1 MKRFKK
7 IIGVMLSVITVL
19 PYFSSLSFAQNEDGK
34 IIQYN
39 MIVEADGRNT
49 HWEDEN
55 GNTVDFTQSE
65 LPSVKTRAR
74 SNYYVPAKYD
84 ARDEGIITSVK
95 EQGQYGT
102 CWAFAAASCVETSLI
117 KKGLADNTVDLSED
131 HLVWFAKNSLVT
143 DEADTTHGDGETY
156 PDMNSAFSAGGT
168 WMDSISTYARGS
180 GPVYDSDYPYATGN
194 WDESHRYKSEFRVT
208 DCSAIDNTTA
218 NTTKIK
224 RAIMEHG
231 SVKTSYYNHNWY
243 YNVTD
248 NGSAYYNP
256 DTENKDTNHDVT
268 VVGWDDNYSKDNFRD
283 GYKPENNGAWLVKG
297 SWGDNYHLKDGYF
310 WMSYDEKEIAS
321 FSYYKADSKSIY
333 DNIYQYDGIGS
344 YSALSYMGRTT
355 IYGANVFTAK
365 SHETLSHVGF
375 YSRGAMLYTIYI
387 YKLNSANDSPVSG
400 TLVSTVSGAE
410 SYYGYH
416 TAKLTQSVEV
426 NEGDVFSA
434 VIKIDVSGDSNAALM
449 TEGSMYNASFNKYES
464 YISMDGKNW
473 DYIAPDEGYFKTA
486 GNVCLKVMST
496 DVKECSHEYTSAV
509 TPPTCLDDGFT
520 TYTCSLCQNEY
531 ISDIV
536 PAKGHTPVT
545 DKGFAP
551 TCTEPGLTDGSHC
564 SECGVV
570 TEKQEVIP
578 AQGHQPVT
586 DSGHAPTCTEP
597 GLTDGSHCSVCEK
610 TLTEQEVIDA
620 LEHDAEFD
628 EAVAPTC
635 TETGLSSGVHCKR
648 CKEVLLEQEIIPANG
663 HSFGEWVVTVSPS
676 CTDKGEEKRECTECG
691 VSETRII
698 NETGHTDSDNDGMCD
713 ECGTKIKEDV
723 PDTEKNCGCL
733 CHSKNKFASF
743 FWKIKLFLIRLF
755 GIQRVCDCGKAHY

>member
-1 MKRFKK
+1 
-7 IIGVMLSVITVL
+7 
-19 PYFSSLSFAQNEDGK
+19 
-34 IIQYN
+34 
-39 MIVEADGRNT
+39 
-49 HWEDEN
+49 
-55 GNTVDFTQSE
+55 
-65 LPSVKTRAR
+65 
-74 SNYYVPAKYD
+74 
-84 ARDEGIITSVK
+84 
-95 EQGQYGT
+95 
-102 CWAFAAASCVETSLI
+102 
-117 KKGLADNTVDLSED
+117 
-131 HLVWFAKNSLVT
+131 
-143 DEADTTHGDGETY
+143 
-156 PDMNSAFSAGGT
+156 
-168 WMDSISTYARGS
+168 
-180 GPVYDSDYPYATGN
+180 
-194 WDESHRYKSEFRVT
+194 
-208 DCSAIDNTTA
+208 
-218 NTTKIK
+218 
-224 RAIMEHG
+224 
-231 SVKTSYYNHNWY
+231 
-243 YNVTD
+243 
-248 NGSAYYNP
+248 
-256 DTENKDTNHDVT
+256 
-268 VVGWDDNYSKDNFRD
+268 
-283 GYKPENNGAWLVKG
+283 
-297 SWGDNYHLKDGYF
+297 
-310 WMSYDEKEIAS
+310 
-321 FSYYKADSKSIY
+321 
-333 DNIYQYDGIGS
+333 
-344 YSALSYMGRTT
+344 
-355 IYGANVFTAK
+355 
-365 SHETLSHVGF
+365 
-375 YSRGAMLYTIYI
+375 
-387 YKLNSANDSPVSG
+387 
-400 TLVSTVSGAE
+400 
-410 SYYGYH
+410 
-416 TAKLTQSVEV
+416 
-426 NEGDVFSA
+426 
-434 VIKIDVSGDSNAALM
+434 
-449 TEGSMYNASFNKYES
+449 MYNASFNKYES

-564 SECGVV
+564 S
-570 TEKQEVIP
+570 
-578 AQGHQPVT
+578 
-586 DSGHAPTCTEP
+586 
-597 GLTDGSHCSVCEK
+597 VCEK
-610 TLTEQEVIDA
+610 TLTEQKVIDA

-698 NETGHTDSDNDGMCD
+698 NETGHTDSDNDGICD